1 MSIGISLPRLERRI
15 RTWRDA
21 GIVPIWLM
29 GGQDEEKGGRAVRYL
44 SARDVEGR
52 LDHRTGSGRFHWPR
66 PAAQDCGRW
75 VSHRKLAAPIRNTL
89 VRPLGARLRTASAFV
104 PTYLHYFRYNM
115 ALNGILSSRSQRRQ
129 LLVLWFVVLGLGV
142 LAVVILA
149 PLAEGHVI
157 GTTLT
162 GGLASIVASGIFA
175 LVTALYS
182 FYVLVDPYEL
192 SASSILLPQDV
203 GPALEGI
210 AQKATS
216 YSISVRTGRHFRAEI
231 LPVLVKQARK
241 LRQPIN
247 VEVVLLDFRDGAL
260 CDKYANYRKTSSF
273 DSKSWDTQYVQK
285 EVLATILN
293 VIEASRANRDL
304 MTINLYLSRRLS
316 TFRIEGSPDEM
327 LVTREDP
334 KDTAARYR
342 RDHRDFPAYVNE
354 LKWIRDEAYRIQP
367 ADDGGLPATLTDMF
381 VGDALVAS
389 LEGEAKKAA
398 NSRSPYAR

>member
-1 MSIGISLPRLERRI
+1 M
-15 RTWRDA
+15 
-21 GIVPIWLM
+21 
-29 GGQDEEKGGRAVRYL
+29 RYL